1 MVAEPPPAVK
11 PGGEGTN
18 PFRLSFPR
26 QKVYKG
32 KMNDFNDDQN
42 CFVCGGKNTAGLQLE
57 FTRNAASGETET
69 RVSFP
74 VQFQGWRSTVHG
86 GLLATVLDESM
97 IQAAGA
103 AGVKCV
109 TAEITVKYR
118 RPAMTGEPCL
128 AAARVLETRGRVV
141 MAESRICDAQG
152 QVLAQAT
159 GKLFKV

>member
-1 MVAEPPPAVK
+1 
-11 PGGEGTN
+11 
-18 PFRLSFPR
+18 
-26 QKVYKG
+26 
-32 KMNDFNDDQN
+32 MNDFNDDQN
-42 CFVCGGKNTAGLQLE
+42 CFVCGGKNAAGLQLK

-69 RVSFP
+69 RVAFP

-86 GLLATVLDESM
+86 GLLATVLDETM

-118 RPAMTGEPCL
+118 KPALTGEPCL
-128 AAARVLETRGRVV
+128 ASARILETHGRVIL
-141 MAESRICDAQG
+141 AESRICDAQG